1 MEGRPRGRPSV
12 QLREASY
19 RAGLLCLDCARVNL
33 SERIRGATMTIRMLG
48 ALALV
53 GLLAAPAFAD
63 DITEAMEQAR
73 KAYQSGDLTNAK
85 QSLDLASQ
93 LIGQK
98 NAEAFAAL
106 LPNALPGWKAEKPQT
121 TAIGAS
127 GFGAS
132 VASRNYQNAKGDNVE
147 VQITGDSAM
156 VAQIAAFLANPA
168 LAGAMGKLVRVG
180 SQRGTQDNDGNIKLV
195 VANKFMISVEGSGDA
210 AAKLDYA

>member
-1 MEGRPRGRPSV
+1 MVLKR
-12 QLREASY
+12 
-19 RAGLLCLDCARVNL
+19 
-33 SERIRGATMTIRMLG
+33 
-48 ALALV
+48 
-53 GLLAAPAFAD
+53 LLAVAAIFLISAPVFAAD
-63 DITEAMEQAR
+63 EVMEAIDQAR

-156 VAQIAAFLANPA
+156 VAQIATFLSNPA

-180 SQRGTQDNDGNIKLV
+180 QQRGIQDNDGNIKMV
-195 VANKFMISVEGSGDA
+195 IAN
-210 AAKLDYA
+210 